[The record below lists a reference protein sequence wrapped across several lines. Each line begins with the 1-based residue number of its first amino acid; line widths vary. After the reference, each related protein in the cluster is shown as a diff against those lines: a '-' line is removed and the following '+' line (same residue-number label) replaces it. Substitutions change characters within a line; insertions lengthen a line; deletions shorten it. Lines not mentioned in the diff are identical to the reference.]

1 MGARDQGSAE
11 AIERTRRCDVERS
24 DPQARLPGR
33 RLGWEGGSGAISAR
47 STHEPQQA
55 AGRREQVQG
64 GQMQVRLHAHRWG
77 LAPTLILAL
86 VCALAVP
93 ATAQPRKKKKAA
105 PPPEPAAEKV
115 DKADKAAPPDTPAKS
130 GDDDAVSKADK
141 SKKGDKVKNF
151 DFNALDLNGRMR
163 TPQLLYFL
171 ERANEEL
178 ERASLEKRS
187 FIPHMVRSVEEE
199 QL

>member
-1 MGARDQGSAE
+1 MRATNHIRGLLA
-11 AIERTRRCDVERS
+11 AIC
-24 DPQARLPGR
+24 
-33 RLGWEGGSGAISAR
+33 
-47 STHEPQQA
+47 
-55 AGRREQVQG
+55 
-64 GQMQVRLHAHRWG
+64 
-77 LAPTLILAL
+77 
-86 VCALAVP
+86 VCAFVAP
-93 ATAQPRKKKKAA
+93 AAAQPKKKTPPAAA
-105 PPPEPAAEKV
+105 PAPVDAGEKKPAPGKKQEPK
-115 DKADKAAPPDTPAKS
+115 T
-130 GDDDAVSKADK
+130 
-141 SKKGDKVKNF
+141 F

>member
-1 MGARDQGSAE
+1 MR
-11 AIERTRRCDVERS
+11 
-24 DPQARLPGR
+24 
-33 RLGWEGGSGAISAR
+33 
-47 STHEPQQA
+47 
-55 AGRREQVQG
+55 
-64 GQMQVRLHAHRWG
+64 G
-77 LAPTLILAL
+77 LLTTLF
-86 VCALAVP
+86 VCALVAP
-93 ATAQPRKKKKAA
+93 AAAQPKKGDKG
-105 PPPEPAAEKV
+105 PPPQEAKQKAPEK
-115 DKADKAAPPDTPAKS
+115 
-130 GDDDAVSKADK
+130 GE
-141 SKKGDKVKNF
+141 KKEKDKVKNF

>member
-1 MGARDQGSAE
+1 MPLRHLA
-11 AIERTRRCDVERS
+11 
-24 DPQARLPGR
+24 P
-33 RLGWEGGSGAISAR
+33 
-47 STHEPQQA
+47 
-55 AGRREQVQG
+55 
-64 GQMQVRLHAHRWG
+64 RWG
-77 LAPTLILAL
+77 FLATLLVWAL
-86 VCALAVP
+86 VVPTGLAQ
-93 ATAQPRKKKKAA
+93 AQPKKKG
-105 PPPEPAAEKV
+105 PAA
-115 DKADKAAPPDTPAKS
+115 
-130 GDDDAVSKADK
+130 ADK
-141 SKKGDKVKNF
+141 SPSPAPPSGEPKAQNEGKGDKKGDAKDKVKNF